1 MLLKVGIVAG
11 AVVLCLF
18 TIVSL
23 AVYQAGFLIV
33 DVQNNS
39 NDSHFFA
46 PVPMFAVNLTMDL
59 IPNYRL
65 QQFGTHLPASASLL
79 QQAGMNLNDC
89 PDGVFVEVDQRNQ
102 HVRVEKSNG
111 NILIHAITP
120 EQNLYIQVPIAST
133 TRTLTLFAE
142 ISESQTERK
151 RSSRASP
158 AAS

>member
-1 MLLKVGIVAG
+1 MLLKIGIVAG
-11 AVVLCLF
+11 AVALCLF
-18 TIVSL
+18 TIVSI

-33 DVQNNS
+33 DVQSNS
-39 NDSHFFA
+39 SDGHFFA

-65 QQFGTHLPASASLL
+65 QQFSTHLLASASLL
-79 QQAGMNLNDC
+79 QQTGKNLNDC

-120 EQNLYIQVPIAST
+120 EQKIFIQVPIAST
-133 TRTLTLFAE
+133 TRTLTRLVE
-142 ISESQTERK
+142 ISESQTEGK
-151 RSSRASP
+151 REL
-158 AAS
+158 